1 MARPLRVGVLL
12 SGSGTNLQALID
24 AIAAGRLDARIA
36 VVISNDPAA
45 QGLVRAGRHGI
56 PAVTVP
62 HGDFPTRPA
71 FDAKVVEL
79 LRAHDV
85 ELVVLAGFMRL
96 VTPVLLGA
104 FPSRVLNIHPALLPA
119 FPGLHAER
127 QALAYG
133 ARVTGVTVHFVDEQT
148 DHGPILLQV
157 AVPIL
162 PDDDEER
169 LHARV
174 QRQEHLAYPRAIQ
187 LLAEGRVRIEGRRVV
202 IADPDPDS
210 DAADAA
216 LASPPFPRGRPRG

>member
-1 MARPLRVGVLL
+1 MDRPLRVGVLL

-24 AIAAGRLDARIA
+24 AIAARRLAAVIA
-36 VVISNDPAA
+36 VVISNDPEAY
-45 QGLVRAGRHGI
+45 GLARADRHGI

-62 HGDFPTRPA
+62 HGAFPTRA
-71 FDAKVVEL
+71 DFDAKLVEV

-85 ELVVLAGFMRL
+85 ELVALAGFMRL
-96 VTPVLLGA
+96 VSPVLLAA
-104 FPSRVLNIHPALLPA
+104 FPARVLNVHPALLPA

-148 DHGPILLQV
+148 DHGPIILQV

-169 LHARV
+169 LHARI

-187 LLAEGRVRIEGRRVV
+187 LLAEGRLRIDGRRVV
-202 IADPDPDS
+202 VADTDV
-210 DAADAA
+210 DADGA
-216 LASPPFPRGRPRG
+216 LASPPFPARGT

>member
-12 SGSGTNLQALID
+12 SGSGTNLQAMID
-24 AIAAGRLDARIA
+24 AIARGHLEARIA
-36 VVISNDPAA
+36 VVVSNEPAA
-45 QGLVRAGRHGI
+45 QALARAARHGI
-56 PAVTVP
+56 PTVTVP
-62 HGDFPTRPA
+62 HSEFPTRAA
-71 FDAKVVEL
+71 FDAKVVEV

-85 ELVVLAGFMRL
+85 ELVALAGFMRL
-96 VTPVLLGA
+96 VTPVLLAA
-104 FPSRVLNIHPALLPA
+104 FPTRVLNIHPALLPA

-148 DHGPILLQV
+148 DHGPIILQV
-157 AVPIL
+157 AVPVL

-187 LLAEGRVRIEGRRVV
+187 LIAEDRVRVEGRRVV
-202 IADPDPDS
+202 IADVGHDG
-210 DAADAA
+210 AAA
-216 LASPPFPRGRPRG
+216 LASPPFPSRAGG